1 LTGELNYGGTS
12 FIRNFEVGT
21 FDPERRD
28 RLRNEMTAYS
38 TRYWFFH
45 PSGTWRFSETLS
57 SPVTMQISSNPRVP
71 PTVQQ
76 LDIFK
81 ERSVATTGWRLT
93 IPTRDLGQTVL
104 KVSELDDVEL
114 YFYHYAVTRP

>member
-1 LTGELNYGGTS
+1 
-12 FIRNFEVGT
+12 
-21 FDPERRD
+21 
-28 RLRNEMTAYS
+28 MQ
-38 TRYWFFH
+38 
-45 PSGTWRFSETLS
+45 LS
-57 SPVTMQISSNPRVP
+57 ADQRVP

-81 ERSVATTGWRLT
+81 ERSVATTGWKLS

-104 KVSELDDVEL
+104 SIDELDDVEL